1 MEVINDPEAM
11 ARIRGKAAGRGLT
24 IGIIDRYT
32 TGIAGKAVK
41 GIGKAATGGDTDD
54 KLDRILAA
62 VENNESTSVATP
74 KTLQPLPPGSVPVPG
89 TMANATIPSSLQSD
103 SMLDP
108 NQEIT

>member
-1 MEVINDPEAM
+1 MLPIGA
-11 ARIRGKAAGRGLT
+11 GK
-24 IGIIDRYT
+24 IVK
-32 TGIAGKAVK
+32 GIANRDEYGGGLKGAIK

-62 VENNESTSVATP
+62 VENNESTSVAAP